1 MTLAQLGR
9 GWRRRWGVV
18 RSLLIYYAKPLQLR
32 RMTRFYAGLIRP
44 GDLCF
49 DIGAHVGNRVH
60 VWRRLGARVV
70 AVEPQPQCIG
80 VLQALYGQDR
90 GVTLVPEAVADR
102 PGAQTLRISAH
113 NPTVSTLSQ
122 GWIDAVSRM
131 DSFAGVEWG
140 EEVRVPVTTLD
151 ILIARYGKPAFCK
164 IDVEGYESAV
174 LAGLSQPL
182 PLVSFEFIPAARQV
196 ALEALARL
204 EQLGDYRYNWFVG
217 ERHRWELPQWVPA
230 AEVRTRLDAM
240 PDDGPSGDIF
250 ARQVVPSPPAEA
262 QP

>member
-1 MTLAQLGR
+1 MALAQLGR
-9 GWRRRWGVV
+9 DWRRRWGVV

-32 RMTRFYAGLIRP
+32 RMTRFYASLIRP

-70 AVEPQPQCIG
+70 AVEPQPQCIR
-80 VLQALYGQDR
+80 VLQSLYGQDR
-90 GVTLVPEAVADR
+90 GVTLVTEAVAAQ
-102 PGAQTLRISAH
+102 PGTQILRISSH

-122 GWIDAVSRM
+122 GWIDAVRRM
-131 DSFAGVEWG
+131 DSFAGVEWS
-140 EEVRVPVTTLD
+140 EELAVSVTTLD
-151 ILIARYGKPAFCK
+151 LLIARHGNPAYCK

-182 PLVSFEFIPAARQV
+182 PLISFEFIPAARTV
-196 ALEALARL
+196 ALDALTRL
-204 EQLGDYRYNWFVG
+204 EELGDYRYNWFMG
-217 ERHRWELPQWVPA
+217 ERHRWEEAQWVDA
-230 AEVRTRLDAM
+230 ATLRTRLAAM

-250 ARQVVPSPPAEA
+250 ARLVVPSHA
-262 QP
+262 QEVP